1 MSLNADALDE
11 LDKET
16 TFVKEPEIDDHIK
29 DKAIIKVEQPEDGD
43 VAVKSMIVLQ
53 DYDTSLQ
60 TTENGISRLHSL
72 DEITE
77 TVLSSETIN
86 QSTAEEL
93 SRVFES
99 FSETVAPSNEF
110 TQVPTRTHLKATQNF
125 VQSEIQ
131 KEQQEVLNSFIQFI
145 NTEANEAQALLNCI
159 TDERYPQVAEQL
171 EELNHQAILD
181 LKEASQSRNFLLYN
195 RKNELVDFRLRTIHD
210 GIGYEDFEN
219 IPEAFPVETL
229 IRGLFRSFN
238 DLEFRDLHAT
248 AYAFNRLNQ
257 EELMKDY
264 QKDRD
269 VYVDFNYLSLLSY
282 FAENRIG
289 IYLQATHEEVMAIQ
303 EEIYPKLDLILKEGN
318 VEEKLVQI
326 EELLPRVRSYLRG
339 LTRFYRHLNAARQFA
354 HYSKEYMRACR
365 NVLNQNY

>member
-11 LDKET
+11 LDQET

-29 DKAIIKVEQPEDGD
+29 DRAIVKVEQPDD
-43 VAVKSMIVLQ
+43 DAAIKSMIVLQ
-53 DYDTSLQ
+53 DYDTTLQ
-60 TTENGISRLHSL
+60 TTENGVSRLHSL

-77 TVLSSETIN
+77 TVLASETIN

-131 KEQQEVLNSFIQFI
+131 KEQQEVLNSFVQFI
-145 NTEANEAQALLNCI
+145 NTEAKEAQALLNCI
-159 TDERYPQVAEQL
+159 SDERYPQVAEQL

-195 RKNELVDFRLRTIHD
+195 RKNELVDFRLRTIHG

-219 IPEAFPVETL
+219 IPEAFPAETL

-339 LTRFYRHLNAARQFA
+339 LTRFYRHLNVTRQFA

-365 NVLNQNY
+365 NVLNQKY